1 MNAPFNSTD
10 AATASE
16 VPVKKSF
23 AVPRSA
29 LVMGLIALAVAI
41 AGIVWLTAPRSSEST
56 DNAYLHGQA
65 ADMLARDQLGEIFRL
80 LLRAG
85 PTAQLVDAEVRMR
98 AIRKAD

>member
-16 VPVKKSF
+16 LPARKRF

-41 AGIVWLTAPRSSEST
+41 TGILWLTAPRSSEMKSHSAVPISRPWKN
-56 DNAYLHGQA
+56 D
-65 ADMLARDQLGEIFRL
+65 
-80 LLRAG
+80 
-85 PTAQLVDAEVRMR
+85 
-98 AIRKAD
+98 